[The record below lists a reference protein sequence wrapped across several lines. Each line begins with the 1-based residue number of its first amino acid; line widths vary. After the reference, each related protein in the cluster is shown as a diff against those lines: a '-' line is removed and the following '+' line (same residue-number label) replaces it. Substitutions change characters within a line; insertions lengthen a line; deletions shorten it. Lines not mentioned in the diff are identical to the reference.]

1 MPESKNSVTLRA
13 KNIMT
18 SLIILIVLLL
28 VVGVIG
34 YSVVRNRK
42 SSARPLLAKTRSF
55 NPSAEAEP
63 MESAT
68 TSSDIPHDS
77 CALAT
82 TLRIV
87 GVVNIF
93 AALIIELVLA
103 DDFSWVVSIAA
114 ILSGCVGCLFC
125 YAFAKCVDAADKYL
139 NNH

>member
-1 MPESKNSVTLRA
+1 MPVSKISVTLQA

-18 SLIILIVLLL
+18 SLVILIVLLL

-55 NPSAEAEP
+55 DPSAAVEP
-63 MESAT
+63 IESAP

-87 GVVNIF
+87 GVVNVF
-93 AALIIELVLA
+93 AALIIGLVLA
-103 DDFSWVVSIAA
+103 DDFGWVISIAA
-114 ILSGCVGCLFC
+114 ILSGCLGCLFC
-125 YAFAKCVDAADKYL
+125 YALAKCVDAADKYL
-139 NNH
+139 NSH

>member
-1 MPESKNSVTLRA
+1 MPVSKISVTLQA

-55 NPSAEAEP
+55 DPSAEVEP
-63 MESAT
+63 IESAP

-77 CALAT
+77 CTLAT

-87 GVVNIF
+87 GVVT
-93 AALIIELVLA
+93 
-103 DDFSWVVSIAA
+103 
-114 ILSGCVGCLFC
+114 CLPP
-125 YAFAKCVDAADKYL
+125 
-139 NNH
+139 